1 MKLFSFIPFFLY
13 LALPLLAGDAPK
25 PEPLQ
30 QAVREYVH
38 CFNTGIP
45 WLLNDYEKNHVIW
58 KLYVYDPIYP
68 ERGTPDRILAGL
80 TPYPEDHL
88 YVMLNINLLWDS
100 LNRTPK
106 PGDII
111 VVEGFIHDRDK
122 NTLVWRM
129 DPATGET
136 REEPLTFLTL
146 FSQHAAIWT
155 GEKSATPTVTLPTPM
170 VRVTPTMTSQGVTT
184 K

>member
-58 KLYVYDPIYP
+58 KLYVYDPGLSRTRNSRPDSRRIDPLPAGPLLCHAQHQPALGLLELHSQARGYHRGGGLYP
-68 ERGTPDRILAGL
+68 RPGSEHPHLAHGSGHGERSGRTDDLSHALFGNAAMGPRRTYAHAHPDR
-80 TPYPEDHL
+80 
-88 YVMLNINLLWDS
+88 
-100 LNRTPK
+100 
-106 PGDII
+106 
-111 VVEGFIHDRDK
+111 
-122 NTLVWRM
+122 
-129 DPATGET
+129 
-136 REEPLTFLTL
+136 
-146 FSQHAAIWT
+146 
-155 GEKSATPTVTLPTPM
+155 
-170 VRVTPTMTSQGVTT
+170 
-184 K
+184 